1 MWDCI
6 QLLVSLSN
14 TETITLSPNTGG
26 DVTVSGEVIFDS
38 DQMTLTCI
46 STGGPATTVTWTRDS
61 IIVTVGTETVLDCT
75 VHTHSECDYWRSV
88 HLYCVQQQ
96 TIL

>member
-1 MWDCI
+1 MSHRNYSIGDI
-6 QLLVSLSN
+6 
-14 TETITLSPNTGG
+14 TISGG
-26 DVTVSGEVIFDS
+26 VVFNS

-46 STGGPATTVTWTRDS
+46 STRGPATTVTWTRDS
-61 IIVTVGTETVLDCT
+61 TTVTEGTETVLDDPET

-96 TIL
+96 TIF